1 MLRLILGIA
10 LIIAGIIMAV
20 MLVRQLLKRYA
31 QSQSDSEAS
40 RGHGFVAPPP
50 SHSSTPPPPP
60 PPPIPTPPIHKK
72 NLEDLEAEIA
82 TLRSSIDDIKKSLGS
97 QENYLTNEIKGTGY
111 TQQTKTN
118 EIIALVNAL
127 TRVTNNHA
135 SMIKAQR
142 EALDSLETKT
152 SFETPTK
159 KEVSRINRR
168 IDEISERMQVD
179 ADATQKDIKKNLRGI
194 LEELEWRGVNLRYR
208 VPR

>member
-1 MLRLILGIA
+1 MINFVIGIGFTV
-10 LIIAGIIMAV
+10 AGIIMAV
-20 MLVRQLLKRYA
+20 MLVRRLLENHAR
-31 QSQSDSEAS
+31 SQSDSGAS
-40 RGHGFVAPPP
+40 TGFGCFVSPPP
-50 SHSSTPPPPP
+50 SHSPPPLPPPPP
-60 PPPIPTPPIHKK
+60 TPTPPIHKK

-142 EALDSLETKT
+142 EALDSLETK
-152 SFETPTK
+152 SRDVPTN
-159 KEVSRINRR
+159 KEVSKINRR
-168 IDEISERMQVD
+168 IDEISERMQTD
-179 ADATQKDIKKNLRGI
+179 ADATQESIKESLRGI

-208 VPR
+208 VPH

>member
-20 MLVRQLLKRYA
+20 TLVRQLLKRHA
-31 QSQSDSEAS
+31 QSQSDSGAS
-40 RGHGFVAPPP
+40 TGCGFVSPPP
-50 SHSSTPPPPP
+50 SHSPPPPP
-60 PPPIPTPPIHKK
+60 LPPPIHKK

-82 TLRSSIDDIKKSLGS
+82 TLKSSIDEIKKSLRS

-142 EALDSLETKT
+142 EALDSLETK
-152 SFETPTK
+152 SRDVPTN
-159 KEVSRINRR
+159 KEVSKINRR
-168 IDEISERMQVD
+168 IDEISERMQTD
-179 ADATQKDIKKNLRGI
+179 ADATQESIKESLRGI

-208 VPR
+208 VPH

>member
-20 MLVRQLLKRYA
+20 MLVRQLLERHA
-31 QSQSDSEAS
+31 QSQSDSGAS
-40 RGHGFVAPPP
+40 TGCGFVSPPP
-50 SHSSTPPPPP
+50 SHSPP
-60 PPPIPTPPIHKK
+60 PPIHKK
-72 NLEDLEAEIA
+72 NLEDLEVEIA
-82 TLRSSIDDIKKSLGS
+82 TLRSSIDEIKKSLGS

-142 EALDSLETKT
+142 EALDSLETKLRDV
-152 SFETPTK
+152 PTN
-159 KEVSRINRR
+159 KEVSKINRR
-168 IDEISERMQVD
+168 IDEISERMQTD
-179 ADATQKDIKKNLRGI
+179 ADATQESIKESLRGI
-194 LEELEWRGVNLRYR
+194 LEELEWRGGKLRYR
-208 VPR
+208 VPH

>member
-20 MLVRQLLKRYA
+20 MLVRQLLERHA
-31 QSQSDSEAS
+31 QSQSDSGAS
-40 RGHGFVAPPP
+40 TGCGFVSPPP
-50 SHSSTPPPPP
+50 SHSPPPLPPPP
-60 PPPIPTPPIHKK
+60 PTPPIHKK

-168 IDEISERMQVD
+168 IDEISERMQTD
-179 ADATQKDIKKNLRGI
+179 ADATQESIKKSLRGI

-208 VPR
+208 VPH